1 MIDEN
6 KLVEKIEK
14 MQMQIDVYRSD
25 GLLSFLILDNFKSIV
40 EEQPKVN
47 EWIPVEERLPD
58 EDGEYLVY
66 CSFEEDKSVG
76 EDKEC
81 GYWIANYDT
90 DMEAFG
96 DWQDI
101 YHPVSLGFL
110 DREFN
115 EINTVV
121 AWMPL
126 PKEYE
131 KE

>member
-6 KLVEKIEK
+6 RLIEVLEKNFGHTGGYGTIKQLIE
-14 MQMQIDVYRSD
+14 S
-25 GLLSFLILDNFKSIV
+25 
-40 EEQPKVN
+40 QPKVN

-76 EDKEC
+76 EDKNCE
-81 GYWIANYDT
+81 YWIANYDT

-110 DREFN
+110 DSEFN

-126 PKEYE
+126 PEKYE